1 MTPEQKE
8 NVGKNIEVAANTIN
22 EVVGLM
28 QNEGFASS
36 KMGVM
41 TSISLSLVGINQAL
55 VAIAQAI
62 LGQEEGQCSGQKSEN

>member
-8 NVGKNIEVAANTIN
+8 NIGKNIDVAANTIN
-22 EVVGLM
+22 EVVSLM

-62 LGQEEGQCSGQKSEN
+62 LGQDGTVQA

>member
-1 MTPEQKE
+1 MTPEQKK

-22 EVVGLM
+22 EVVRLM
-28 QNEGFASS
+28 QDEGFASS

-41 TSISLSLVGINQAL
+41 TSISLSLVGINQVL

-62 LGQEEGQCSGQKSEN
+62 LGQEDEK

>member
-8 NVGKNIEVAANTIN
+8 NIGKNLEVAANTTN
-22 EVVGLM
+22 EVVRAM
-28 QNEGFASS
+28 QNEDFASS

-55 VAIAQAI
+55 IAIAQAI
-62 LGQEEGQCSGQKSEN
+62 VTQEGTDHE

>member
-1 MTPEQKE
+1 MTPKQKE
-8 NVGKNIEVAANTIN
+8 NIGKNIEVAANTIN
-22 EVVGLM
+22 EVVSLM

-62 LGQEEGQCSGQKSEN
+62 LVQEETV

>member
-8 NVGKNIEVAANTIN
+8 NIGKNIEVAANTIN
-22 EVVGLM
+22 EVVSLM

-62 LGQEEGQCSGQKSEN
+62 LVQEETV

>member
-8 NVGKNIEVAANTIN
+8 NIGKNIEVAANTIN
-22 EVVGLM
+22 AVVSLM

-36 KMGVM
+36 KMGIM

-62 LGQEEGQCSGQKSEN
+62 LVQEETV